1 MWETR
6 SKGSC
11 GGDVDAW
18 SQPLGAGSASHAMGR
33 LVWPLIIESGMAAP
47 DVPKEPTEYFHGEI
61 FSDFSQV
68 GGASKSPRCSY

>member
-1 MWETR
+1 
-6 SKGSC
+6 
-11 GGDVDAW
+11 
-18 SQPLGAGSASHAMGR
+18 MGR